1 MLPADSLLASQCWQE
16 LSPDPWQA
24 LSQTAGCM
32 QAYAAQGEEPCPCTA
47 EEPVLVS
54 NFRRKKTEYRVLCK
68 KWNSLKYSSVL
79 RVHHSGLLLCNVPQ
93 SHDGISMDF
102 HGKRS
107 SCSAVDRQDLC
118 DWFKAR
124 RMASITQ
131 NLQEQAYFL
140 GVSFSNS
147 LCKEVQ
153 DGLMRNMRN

>member
-1 MLPADSLLASQCWQE
+1 
-16 LSPDPWQA
+16 
-24 LSQTAGCM
+24 M

-79 RVHHSGLLLCNVPQ
+79 RVHHFGLLLCNVPQ

-131 NLQEQAYFL
+131 NLQEQADFL

-147 LCKEVQ
+147 LCKEVL